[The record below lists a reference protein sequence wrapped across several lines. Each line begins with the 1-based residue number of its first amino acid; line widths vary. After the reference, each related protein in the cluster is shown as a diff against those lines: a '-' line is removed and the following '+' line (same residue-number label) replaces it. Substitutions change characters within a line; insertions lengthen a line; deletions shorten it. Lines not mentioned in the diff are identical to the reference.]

1 MTASSKPMANG
12 HTSSPRINGNGVP
25 HVNGHANGHVNGN
38 GTSTPKNVP
47 PPTNP
52 IAIIGVSCRFAG
64 SATSPSKLWD
74 MCANGEAGWSP
85 IPEDRFDVKSF
96 YHADKERLG
105 RVSAQRAEYSSAT
118 RIETASIH

>member
-1 MTASSKPMANG
+1 MTASSEPVTNG
-12 HTSSPRINGNGVP
+12 HAP
-25 HVNGHANGHVNGN
+25 HVNGNVNGHFNGHVNGN
-38 GTSTPKNVP
+38 GTSTPKSV

-74 MCANGEAGWSP
+74 MCADGQSGWSP
-85 IPEDRFDVKSF
+85 IPEDRFDVNSF

-105 RVSAQRAEYSSAT
+105 RVSTQKAEYISGVKMRYDFNVLT
-118 RIETASIH
+118 